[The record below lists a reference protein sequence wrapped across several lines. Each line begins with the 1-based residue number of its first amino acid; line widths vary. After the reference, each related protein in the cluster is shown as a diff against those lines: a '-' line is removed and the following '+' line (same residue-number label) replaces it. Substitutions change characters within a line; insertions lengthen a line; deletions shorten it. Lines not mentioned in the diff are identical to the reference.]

1 MIELVFLLE
10 ERSAEAM
17 LEGLLP
23 RILPAHVSSR
33 FIVFEGKQDLEKQ
46 LVRRIRG
53 YRSPYARFVVLR
65 DKDSEDCLQIKRRL
79 KERCKDAGRGEALI
93 RIACHNLE
101 SWYLGDLLAVE
112 LGLGDEAKGVS
123 RFRGRRPFDV
133 PDRIGDPTGK
143 LRSLVPS
150 YQKIGGSRAI
160 GKHLDADRNHSGS
173 FVVFVKGILQLVAE

>member
-17 LEGLLP
+17 LQGLLP
-23 RILPAHVSSR
+23 KILPVDVTAR

-46 LVRRIRG
+46 LVRKIRG

-65 DKDSEDCLQIKRRL
+65 DKDSEDCVQLKRRL
-79 KERCKDAGRGEALI
+79 KERCENAGRGEVLV
-93 RIACHNLE
+93 RIACQNLE

-112 LGLGDEAKGVS
+112 MGLGEEAKGVS
-123 RFRGRRPFDV
+123 RFWGKRPFDV

-143 LRSLVPS
+143 LRSIAPS
-150 YQKIGGSRAI
+150 YQKVGGSRAI
-160 GKHLDADRNHSGS
+160 GKHLDADRNHSRS
-173 FVVFVKGILQLVAE
+173 FAVFVKGIRQLVAE